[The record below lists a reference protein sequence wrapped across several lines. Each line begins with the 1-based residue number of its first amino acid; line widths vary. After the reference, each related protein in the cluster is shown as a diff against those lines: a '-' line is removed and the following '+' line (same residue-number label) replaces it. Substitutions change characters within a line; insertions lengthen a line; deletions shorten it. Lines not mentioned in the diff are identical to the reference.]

1 MIADHLMK
9 VNGRWYKAGEKV
21 SESPVDKPSPEKT
34 RYTKTEINKMNVSE
48 LRRLAAE
55 NGVKDPEGINGT
67 DLKSYLISAFGL

>member
-9 VNGRWYKAGEKV
+9 VNGRWY
-21 SESPVDKPSPEKT
+21 KPSPEKT

>member
-9 VNGRWYKAGEKV
+9 VNGRWYKAGEEV
-21 SESPVDKPSPEKT
+21 SESPAEKPSPEKT

-55 NGVKDPEGINGT
+55 NGVEDPEGINGT

>member
-9 VNGRWYKAGEKV
+9 ANGRWYKAGEEV
-21 SESPVDKPSPEKT
+21 SESPVDKPSPEKN

-55 NGVKDPEGINGT
+55 NGVKDPESINGT

>member
-1 MIADHLMK
+1 MIADHLIK
-9 VNGRWYKAGEKV
+9 VNGRWYKAGEDV

-34 RYTKTEINKMNVSE
+34 RYTKTESNKMNVAE

>member
-9 VNGRWYKAGEKV
+9 VNGRWYKAGEEA
-21 SESPVDKPSPEKT
+21 SESPVEKPSPEKT

>member
-9 VNGRWYKAGEKV
+9 VNGRWYKAGEEV
-21 SESPVDKPSPEKT
+21 SESPIEKPSPEKT

-55 NGVKDPEGINGT
+55 KGINGT

>member
-1 MIADHLMK
+1 MIADHLIK
-9 VNGRWYKAGEKV
+9 VNGRWYKAGEEV
-21 SESPVDKPSPEKT
+21 FESPVDKPSPEKT

-67 DLKSYLISAFGL
+67 DLKAYLISTFGL

>member
-9 VNGRWYKAGEKV
+9 VNGRWYKAGEEV
-21 SESPVDKPSPEKT
+21 SESPVEKPSPENT

-67 DLKSYLISAFGL
+67 DLKSYLISTFGL

>member
-9 VNGRWYKAGEKV
+9 VNGRWYKAGEEV
-21 SESPVDKPSPEKT
+21 SESPIEKPSPEKT
-34 RYTKTEINKMNVSE
+34 RYTKT
-48 LRRLAAE
+48 AAE

>member
-9 VNGRWYKAGEKV
+9 VNGRWYKSGEEV

-67 DLKSYLISAFGL
+67 DLKSYLISVFGL

>member
-9 VNGRWYKAGEKV
+9 VNGRWYKAGEEISKY
-21 SESPVDKPSPEKT
+21 PVDKPSPEKT

>member
-9 VNGRWYKAGEKV
+9 VNGRWYKAGKEV

>member
-9 VNGRWYKAGEKV
+9 VNGRWYKAGEEV
-21 SESPVDKPSPEKT
+21 PESPVDKPSPEKT

>member
-1 MIADHLMK
+1 MIADHLIK
-9 VNGRWYKAGEKV
+9 VNGRWYKAGEEV
-21 SESPVDKPSPEKT
+21 FESPVEKPSPEKT

-67 DLKSYLISAFGL
+67 DLKAYLISTFGL

>member
-9 VNGRWYKAGEKV
+9 VNGRWYKAGEEV
-21 SESPVDKPSPEKT
+21 SESTVDKPSPEKT

-67 DLKSYLISAFGL
+67 DLKSYLIAVFGL

>member
-9 VNGRWYKAGEKV
+9 VNGRWYKAGEEV

-48 LRRLAAE
+48 LRKLSAE
-55 NGVKDPEGINGT
+55 NGVEDPESINGT
-67 DLKSYLISAFGL
+67 DLKSYLISVFGL